1 MNFKKELRTSQII
14 IQATESSS
22 ESPMIFIQKI
32 SLISV
37 MFGLEASNE
46 IIFILGLEMFIQ
58 NRQLVK
64 KSSCDVNLSVSLID
78 LRFCKDILN

>member
-1 MNFKKELRTSQII
+1 
-14 IQATESSS
+14 
-22 ESPMIFIQKI
+22 MIFIQKI

-78 LRFCKDILN
+78 LRYCKDILN